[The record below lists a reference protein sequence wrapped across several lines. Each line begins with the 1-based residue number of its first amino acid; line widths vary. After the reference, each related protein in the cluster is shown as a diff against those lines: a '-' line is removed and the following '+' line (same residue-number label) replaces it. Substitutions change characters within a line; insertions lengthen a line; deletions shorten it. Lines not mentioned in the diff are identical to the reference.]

1 MIGASQQTD
10 APPPGGAAGRWA
22 TRGLEALAAAL
33 MGGIALLVLANA
45 LGRYLFDKPLPWSEE
60 LVITGMIWVAS
71 AGLLLGA
78 IRGSLITCDVLVV
91 RLPPRACRLLAVA
104 CGVIGAGALGFF
116 AWQIKAYLG
125 LFGGDVTPILR
136 MPKGLGISALM
147 VAMAGMGAV
156 LFFRAA
162 QLLAR
167 GARP

>member
-1 MIGASQQTD
+1 MMGAGEPAE
-10 APPPGGAAGRWA
+10 APSPGGAPARWA
-22 TRGLEALAAAL
+22 RQALEALAAAL

-45 LGRYLFDKPLPWSEE
+45 LGRYLFGKPLPWSEE
-60 LVITGMIWVAS
+60 LVITAMIWVAS
-71 AGLLLGA
+71 TGLLLGA
-78 IRGSLITCDVLVV
+78 IRGSLITCDVLVA

-116 AWQIKAYLG
+116 AWQIRAYLG

-147 VAMAGMGAV
+147 LAMAGMGGV
-156 LFFRAA
+156 LLFRAA
-162 QLLAR
+162 RLMAR